1 MLLYL
6 IYIGVNNGL
15 VGVLGDI
22 YVHVWVLMEN
32 TRQSHADGS
41 CWRFVVLGV

>member
-6 IYIGVNNGL
+6 IYRREYDIAR
-15 VGVLGDI
+15 VLGVI
-22 YVHVWVLMEN
+22 YVPVWVLMEN

-41 CWRFVVLGV
+41 CWRFVVLVG